1 MRGSSRLIG
10 LAGGA
15 LFLLG
20 AVSCGGS
27 GAISADDLRR
37 CVGKE
42 LPAGAVDRVFSSSE
56 QGVTSLNYYHRGA
69 ETDVSVFPNAKAA
82 IAAER
87 AEARL
92 GDAHDRR
99 IKNVLYG
106 GGGAV
111 EAAVVHCAE

>member
-1 MRGSSRLIG
+1 MRGSARLIAF
-10 LAGGA
+10 AGGA
-15 LFLLG
+15 LLLL
-20 AVSCGGS
+20 AAASCGGG
-27 GAISADDLRR
+27 GAISAADLRH
-37 CVGKE
+37 CVSKE
-42 LPAGAVDRVFSSSE
+42 LPPGAVDRVFSSSE

-69 ETDVSVFPNAKAA
+69 ETDVSVFPSAKAA
-82 IAAER
+82 IAAEK

-111 EAAVVHCAE
+111 EAAVVRCAK